1 MKPLTNFF
9 NDIKANYKLLI
20 VAFLLAI
27 AFWIVVSV
35 QVFPTVEDRIN
46 GIPIEIQPTDY
57 MQQKNLQII
66 SGGDSTVN
74 IRIEGKRY
82 DISGLKA
89 EDFHASVDLANVRA
103 AGTYTVPVDI
113 TSKEGEKEYTL
124 LDTDP
129 LSVTLVVD
137 EIVTREYTINA
148 TAPDISLPDGYY
160 ADEITADPPTIS
172 LTGSAGVL
180 DKIASVEARSTYHG
194 EILESHDTGSDI
206 FIYGTN
212 GARIVTED
220 ITMSTDNVSINI
232 PIYKQ
237 KELPLVFT
245 LANYAPNF
253 DVSSLGFEIQPSTIT
268 VAAPDDSIDYLS
280 ELNIGTID
288 ISDIKLNQTSII
300 PITLPSGYRNLS
312 GNNNARITW
321 NIDDYGKLD
330 FTVNNIAVTNIPDN
344 FDVSLIT
351 KEMTVTV
358 IGPSEDIAELSAGNV
373 YCTVNLLGVSLREG
387 SQDVAVTVN
396 ISGSNMKCW
405 VSGSYKATIYA
416 QSSEEQAG

>member
-1 MKPLTNFF
+1 MKLLTNFF
-9 NDIKANYKLLI
+9 NDIKANYKTLI
-20 VAFLLAI
+20 VALLLAI
-27 AFWIVVSV
+27 VFWIVVSV

-46 GIPIEIQPTDY
+46 DIPIDIQSTEY
-57 MQQKNLQII
+57 MMQNNLQIV
-66 SGGDSTVN
+66 SGGDATVN

-89 EDFHASVDLANVRA
+89 DDFHASVDLSNIRA
-103 AGTYTVPVDI
+103 AGSYTVPVNI
-113 TSKEGEKEYTL
+113 TSKEEKDYNL

-129 LSVTLVVD
+129 LAITLVVD
-137 EIVTREYTINA
+137 EIVTREFTINA

-160 ADEITADPPTIS
+160 ADEVTADPPTIT
-172 LTGSAGVL
+172 LTASASIL
-180 DKIASVEARSTYHG
+180 DKVTEVEARSTYHG
-194 EILESHDTGSDI
+194 EILESHETGSDI
-206 FIYGTN
+206 LIYGAN
-212 GARIVTED
+212 GVRIVADD
-220 ITMSTDNVSINI
+220 ITMSTDNVTINI
-232 PIYKQ
+232 PIFKQ

-280 ELNIGTID
+280 DLNIGTID
-288 ISDIKLNQTSII
+288 ISDIKINQTSII
-300 PITLPSGYRNLS
+300 PITLPAGYRNLS

-330 FTVNNIAVTNIPDN
+330 FTVDNLAIANIPDN
-344 FDVSLIT
+344 YDVSLIT
-351 KEMTVTV
+351 KEMTISI
-358 IGPSEDIAELSAGNV
+358 IGPSENIAELSAGNV
-373 YCTVNLLGVSLREG
+373 YCTVNLLGVTLREG

-396 ISGSNMKCW
+396 ISGSNQKCW

-416 QSSEEQAG
+416 QAHEEQAG

>member
-1 MKPLTNFF
+1 MKLLTNFF
-9 NDIKANYKLLI
+9 NDIKANYKTLI
-20 VAFLLAI
+20 LALALAI
-27 AFWIVVSV
+27 VFWIVVSV

-46 GIPIEIQPTDY
+46 EIPIDIQPTDY
-57 MQQKNLQII
+57 MIQKNLQIV
-66 SGGDSTVN
+66 SGADAAVN

-82 DISGLKA
+82 DISGLNA
-89 EDFHASVDLANVRA
+89 DDFNASVDLSNIRA
-103 AGTYTVPVDI
+103 AGSYTVPVNI
-113 TSKEGEKEYTL
+113 TCKEDKEYNL

-129 LSVTLVVD
+129 LSITLVVD
-137 EIVTREYTINA
+137 EIVTREFTINA

-172 LTGSAGVL
+172 LTGSASIL
-180 DKIASVEARSTYHG
+180 DKITEVEARSTYHG
-194 EILESHDTGSDI
+194 EILESHETGSDI
-206 FIYGTN
+206 LIYGAN
-212 GARIVTED
+212 GVRIVADD
-220 ITMSTDNVSINI
+220 ITMSTDTVTVNI
-232 PIYKQ
+232 PIFKQ

-253 DVSSLGFEIQPSTIT
+253 DVSSLGFEIQPATIT

-288 ISDIKLNQTSII
+288 ISDIKINQVSII
-300 PITLPSGYRNLS
+300 PITLPNGYRNLS

-330 FTVNNIAVTNIPDN
+330 FTVDNLALANIPDN
-344 FDVSLIT
+344 YDVSLIT
-351 KEMTVTV
+351 KEMTISI

-373 YCTVNLLGVSLREG
+373 YCTVNLLGVALREG

-396 ISGSNMKCW
+396 ISGSNQKCW

-416 QSSEEQAG
+416 QSREEQAG

>member
-1 MKPLTNFF
+1 MKILSNFF
-9 NDIKANYKLLI
+9 NDIKANYKSLI
-20 VAFLLAI
+20 LAFFI
-27 AFWIVVSV
+27 AVIFWIVVSV

-46 GIPIEIQPTDY
+46 GIAIEIQPTDY
-57 MQQKNLQII
+57 MLQNNLQIV
-66 SGGDSTVN
+66 SGADATVN

-82 DISGLKA
+82 DISGLDA
-89 EDFHASVDLANVRA
+89 EDFYATVNLTNVRA
-103 AGTYTVPVDI
+103 AGTYTVPVDVSPK
-113 TSKEGEKEYTL
+113 TDSDYTL

-129 LSVTLVVD
+129 LAVTLVVD
-137 EIVTREYTINA
+137 EIVTREFTIDA

-172 LTGSAGVL
+172 LTASASIL
-180 DKIASVEARSTYHG
+180 DKVTGVEARSTYHG
-194 EILESHDTGSDI
+194 EITESHETGSDI
-206 FIYGTN
+206 VIYGAN
-212 GARIVTED
+212 GSRIVADD
-220 ITMSTDNVSINI
+220 ITMSADNVTVNI

-253 DVSSLGFEIQPSTIT
+253 DVNSLGFEIQPATIT

-300 PITLPSGYRNLS
+300 PITLPAGYRNLS

-330 FTVNNIAVTNIPDN
+330 FTVDNIAMTNVPDN
-344 FDVSLIT
+344 YDISLIT
-351 KEMTVTV
+351 KEMTITV
-358 IGPSEDIAELSAGNV
+358 IGPSENISELSSANV
-373 YCTVNLLGVSLREG
+373 YCTVNLLGVALREG
-387 SQDVAVTVN
+387 SQDVAVTVT
-396 ISGSNMKCW
+396 ISGSNQKCW

-416 QSSEEQAG
+416 QAKEDQAG